1 MKKQNIKIIGV
12 LALAILFFVNI
23 YLVSAE
29 TKALETKFCE
39 DVGYYSVAKTNCPDK
54 YISAEYALQTGI
66 STPILYKYISYPE
79 RKQIIAENSVP
90 EGAVQG
96 RNSWS
101 TNTYG
106 GPCPPHGEHRYV
118 FKLYALDITLNP
130 TTSATKKDVE
140 QAMKGHVLEQTELV
154 GVYKR
159 ER

>member
-1 MKKQNIKIIGV
+1 MRLTSTAFKHLGSIPSKYTCDGDE
-12 LALAILFFVNI
+12 VNPPLTI
-23 YLVSAE
+23 
-29 TKALETKFCE
+29 E
-39 DVGYYSVAKTNCPDK
+39 DVPKSAKSLVLIMDDPDAVKVAGKIWDHWVVWNIAPTTK
-54 YISAEYALQTGI
+54 
-66 STPILYKYISYPE
+66 
-79 RKQIIAENSVP
+79 IIAENSVP